1 MFGSIFISIIE
12 LKSTLFI
19 GSEIYIKI
27 IFWLLVVFALLKYNF
42 CREKKSSWNT

>member
-12 LKSTLFI
+12 LKSTLLR

-27 IFWLLVVFALLKYNF
+27 IFWLLIVFCFIKI
-42 CREKKSSWNT
+42 

>member
-27 IFWLLVVFALLKYNF
+27 IFCLLVVFCFIKI
-42 CREKKSSWNT
+42 

>member
-27 IFWLLVVFALLKYNF
+27 IFWLLVVFCFIKI
-42 CREKKSSWNT
+42 